1 VATILAMDALRQL
14 LSLLAPPR
22 CAACAA
28 GCGARVRLCAACE
41 TWIGATPPPPV
52 ARVPE
57 VDFAWAALPHDGVG
71 RRLVAGLKFGRLL
84 AAAEPMA
91 GLIAMRAPAELLAA
105 TLVPVPAAPSRQ
117 LGRGFDPAEQI
128 ATRLAGLAGLPL
140 SACLGRADGPRQVG
154 RTRAARI
161 AMPPRVRAVA
171 TAPAGALL
179 VDDVQTTGA
188 TLSACARALRG
199 AGARRVCA
207 VTFARTL

>member
-1 VATILAMDALRQL
+1 MDPLRQL

-28 GCGARVRLCAACE
+28 ACRPGDFLCAVCE
-41 TWIGATPPPPV
+41 RWIDATPPPPL
-52 ARVPE
+52 ARVPDVE
-57 VDFAWAALPHDGVG
+57 IASAALPHEGVA
-71 RRLVAGLKFGRLL
+71 RRLVAALKFGRLL

-91 GLIAMRAPAELLAA
+91 ARIAARSPAEVLAA
-105 TLVPVPAAPSRQ
+105 TVVAVPAAPSRR

-128 ATRLAGLAGLPL
+128 ATRLARLAGLPL
-140 SACLGRADGPRQVG
+140 AACLGRADGPRQVG

-161 AMPPRVRAVA
+161 ATPPRVRAVA
-171 TAPAGALL
+171 PAPAAALL

-188 TLSACARALRG
+188 TLSACARALRE
-199 AGARRVCA
+199 AGAERVSA